1 VPEILTT
8 QSLVDVVAAAQPV
21 RTLVRAPTIT
31 VEQHDILRDVARDL
45 LAGTADAA
53 LVVGPIGEVG
63 VVTAHDIVS
72 VVAAGGAVE
81 GEQVRGVMSVELI
94 RVAADEPIA
103 AVGRTMLAAGVR
115 HVVVFEGPR
124 AVGVVCLDDVLDAL
138 LA

>member
-1 VPEILTT
+1 MPEILTT

-45 LAGTADAA
+45 VAGTADAA

-63 VVTAHDIVS
+63 IVTARDIVS

-81 GEQVRGVMSVELI
+81 GDQVRGVMSAELI
-94 RVAADEPIA
+94 
-103 AVGRTMLAAGVR
+103 
-115 HVVVFEGPR
+115 
-124 AVGVVCLDDVLDAL
+124 
-138 LA
+138 